1 MGKSRKKKKAMKD
14 LIPST
19 PTANISET
27 MRKERGFEGEVFEN
41 VKTANSADSSS
52 SSQRSLKSSRSIR
65 RSKDKIANVKIL
77 PSQPP
82 IQFDNDILSVYTQ
95 TQGTISLDSVSAI
108 ESGPIEE
115 LRKEHKECIEPPEKL
130 LEAKVL
136 TTSSVAPLKAPHVT
150 DALFCERIHPDGPFM
165 ADHRKGDMEMDFVN
179 QLIASVVGID
189 NGLPKV
195 RFEIIPKV
203 RLKKPTERL
212 NQAFV
217 QYAKFHE
224 EMGVI
229 SDCET
234 AISRLQQASAETSI
248 PPDRQQRSGS
258 RAVNGND
265 EGKTL
270 MKSNST

>member
-1 MGKSRKKKKAMKD
+1 MKD

-52 SSQRSLKSSRSIR
+52 S
-65 RSKDKIANVKIL
+65 IANVKIL

-179 QLIASVVGID
+179 QLIASVVGIVNHSPTADQLELKILLERED

-258 RAVNGND
+258 RFSLLAVF
-265 EGKTL
+265 
-270 MKSNST
+270 NSIFTRPVRSF